1 MALSGV
7 VLIFA
12 GSAVAGTITYDFN
25 DGTLDGLVPA
35 QTAGYSYNVSG
46 GVLNVSGAAGTGNG
60 DVLFTTPFSVSG
72 DFTATVDATRSV
84 LNSGG
89 DMVIQILLPGPGG
102 FLDIYEA
109 GPSNIFSNTD
119 ATRGL
124 FNSAS
129 DSNTT
134 VNLKIARVGNTL
146 TTSFSD
152 NGGATYTTLLSA
164 TDASFG
170 GPTPIDIFLDQEHG
184 NTGAQSGYFDN
195 LSITSDSVPA
205 PLPSSAWGG
214 LVLLAGLGL
223 MTVVRRRFTLAER
236 APLLT
241 PSKP

>member
-1 MALSGV
+1 MRWLSLILSGFF
-7 VLIFA
+7 LTASAFA
-12 GSAVAGTITYDFN
+12 GTVTFNFN
-25 DGTLDGLVPA
+25 DGTLDGLLAA

-72 DFTATVDATRSV
+72 DFTATVDATRTV

-102 FLDIYEA
+102 FLDIYEI

-119 ATRGL
+119 SSRGL
-124 FNSAS
+124 FNSAV
-129 DSNTT
+129 DSNIT

-152 NGGATYTTLLSA
+152 NDGVTYTTLLSA

-184 NTGAQSGYFDN
+184 NTSAQSGYFDN
-195 LSITSDSVPA
+195 FTISSDSITAA
-205 PLPSSAWGG
+205 PLPSSAWSGFALLGG
-214 LVLLAGLGL
+214 FGL
-223 MTVVRRRFTLAER
+223 TIVVRRRSSNSA
-236 APLLT
+236 
-241 PSKP
+241 